1 MKANRFLFEVRNILV
16 LIRFPLS
23 AAVAFSACTGFLV
36 ARVKPDPSLY
46 LLISGVFS
54 LACGASVLNQI
65 MERKQDGLMERTKNR
80 PLPAH
85 KVGRKTATALA
96 ALFFI
101 AGFICLGLT
110 GWVPVLL
117 GTLNILLYNTL
128 YTRLKKLTKWAVVP
142 GALVGAIP
150 PLMGYTASGN
160 LQISAEIVWFSCFM
174 FLWQLPHFWLILMK
188 YRNDYEKAGFKTFS
202 VRVKNEHIKNLVFL
216 WVLLTTVFIGITLAS
231 GVLLKEIPA
240 GILISVNVLF
250 IALFYR
256 MLYNGSSITNIRNA
270 YVMVNTFGL
279 IVMLIFIINA
289 MLY

>member
-1 MKANRFLFEVRNILV
+1 MKANRFLYEVRNMLV

-23 AAVAFSACTGFLV
+23 TAVAFSAFTGFLI
-36 ARVKPDPSLY
+36 ARVKLDSSLY
-46 LLISGVFS
+46 LLILGVFF
-54 LACGASVLNQI
+54 LACGASVLNQM
-65 MERKQDGLMERTKNR
+65 MESKQDGLMERTKNR

-85 KVGRKTATALA
+85 KVGRKTASVLA
-96 ALFFI
+96 FVFLIF
-101 AGFICLGLT
+101 GFIGLGLT
-110 GWVPVLL
+110 GWVPALL
-117 GTLNILLYNTL
+117 GMLNILLYNVV
-128 YTRLKKLTKWAVVP
+128 YTRLKKLTKWAVIP

-160 LQISAEIVWFSCFM
+160 LHFSAEIVWFSCFM

-202 VRVKNEHIKNLVFL
+202 INVKNEHIKNLVFL

-279 IVMLIFIINA
+279 FVMLILIINA
-289 MLY
+289 MLF